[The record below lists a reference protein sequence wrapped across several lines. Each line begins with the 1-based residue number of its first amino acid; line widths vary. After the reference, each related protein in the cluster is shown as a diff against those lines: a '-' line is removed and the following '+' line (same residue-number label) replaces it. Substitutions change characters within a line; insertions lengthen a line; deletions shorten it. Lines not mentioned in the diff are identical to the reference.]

1 MKIIDTSKQFDKQLF
16 CSLKAERDVF
26 AIVNGDFVA
35 KAYYSFIYKG
45 YICFVLEYLSGGDF
59 A

>member
-1 MKIIDTSKQFDKQLF
+1 MKIIDTYKQFDKQFF

-26 AIVNGDFVA
+26 AIVNSDFVA